1 MSNGEEVF
9 GRLIDRGPATNLIN
23 RDGDLDQGIVLMN
36 MVMEYLL
43 VWLED
48 VTKSNVY
55 LVKHLKSKW
64 EKVGLT
70 FGLITTA
77 KKEIEEQ
84 KENRNICT
92 ISGY

>member
-1 MSNGEEVF
+1 
-9 GRLIDRGPATNLIN
+9 
-23 RDGDLDQGIVLMN
+23 

-48 VTKSNVY
+48 VTSPMY

-70 FGLITTA
+70 FGLITLQEGDT
-77 KKEIEEQ
+77 EEQ
-84 KENRNICT
+84 KKRIGTYVQFQDTE
-92 ISGY
+92 GQEYVLLLFY

>member
-1 MSNGEEVF
+1 
-9 GRLIDRGPATNLIN
+9 
-23 RDGDLDQGIVLMN
+23 

-77 KKEIEEQ
+77 KGDTEEQ
-84 KENRNICT
+84 KRE
-92 ISGY
+92 